1 MKHSLGYLLT
11 LGVAIFL
18 KTTPAFATN
27 PLIMDQFTADPTAR
41 VFDGKIYV
49 YPSHDIKAP
58 PEYQGKPDWFVMEDY
73 HVFSSNNLND
83 WKDHGMIVAQ
93 TSVEWTDPTAY
104 AMWAPD
110 CVFKDGKYYF
120 YFPAIAK
127 SDGKTESPDAKPPE
141 FRIGVAVSDTPY
153 GPFKPLPNYIQ
164 GVLGIDPNVL
174 IDKDGTAYLY
184 YSLGKIYVAKLKP
197 NMTEIDGEPMAID
210 NLPTKGLLEGPFA
223 FERKGTYYLTYPHVE
238 NKIERLEYATS
249 ASPMGPFKQA
259 GVILDESESGCWTVH
274 HSILDWQGQ
283 SYLFYHDRDLSPAFD
298 KNRSIRA
305 DKLFFN
311 ADGTIQKVTP
321 TLRGVGLVDAK
332 SEIQIDRY
340 SAKSAEGIVVSFID
354 QANPHAGW
362 KTTFGA
368 TKSWVGFNEVDFG
381 RGKQKSIN
389 VRAKA
394 GTSGTLEIHL
404 DSQDGPLLGRVKIG
418 KSTDWKIS
426 SATAKKIPKGVHDI
440 VITQTGGNAVEVDWL
455 SFR

>member
-1 MKHSLGYLLT
+1 MKHSLRYWLICS
-11 LGVAIFL
+11 VASFL
-18 KTTPAFATN
+18 KITPAFATN

-58 PEYQGKPDWFVMEDY
+58 PQYKGKPDWFVMEDY
-73 HVFSSNNLND
+73 HVFSSSNLTN
-83 WKDHGMIVAQ
+83 WKDHGMILSQTGVA
-93 TSVEWTDPTAY
+93 WADPTAF

-110 CVFKDGKYYF
+110 CVFKNGKYYF

-127 SDGKTESPDAKPPE
+127 SDGKTEGSDAKRPE

-153 GPFKPLPNYIQ
+153 GPFKPLPTYIQ
-164 GVLGIDPNVL
+164 GVKGIDPNVL

-184 YSLGKIYVAKLKP
+184 YSEGKIFVAKLKP
-197 NMTEIDGEPMAID
+197 NMTEIDGEPKVID
-210 NLPTKGLLEGPFA
+210 NLPTKGLLEGPFV

-249 ASPMGPFKQA
+249 TSPMGTFKQA

-274 HSILDWQGQ
+274 QSILDWQGQ
-283 SYLFYHDRDLSPAFD
+283 SYLFYHDRDLSPTFD

-305 DKLFFN
+305 DRLFFN
-311 ADGTIQKVTP
+311 ADGTIQKVKP
-321 TLRGVGLVDAK
+321 TLRGVGLVDAD

-340 SAKSAEGIVVSFID
+340 SEKSSEGVVISLLD
-354 QANPHAGW
+354 QINPHVGW
-362 KTTFGA
+362 KTTFSTA
-368 TKSWVGFNEVDFG
+368 KSWVRFNDVDFG
-381 RGKQKSIN
+381 RGTQKSIK
-389 VRAKA
+389 VRAKNSA
-394 GTSGTLEIHL
+394 RSTLEIHL
-404 DSQDGPLLGRVKIG
+404 GSQHGPLLGRVKIDDA
-418 KSTDWKIS
+418 TDWKIS

-440 VITQTGGNAVEVDWL
+440 VVTQASGDAVEVDWL